1 MSWNN
6 VIPAW
11 MLGEF
16 ANLFQQMEDGDLSI
30 QGFSLAIEDLPEVP
44 EVVKE
49 QWRKEAKGQ

>member
-16 ANLFQQMEDGDLSI
+16 ANLFQRMEDGDLSI

-49 QWRKEAKGQ
+49 QWRKEAKVQ